1 MENITIKEKYNKII
15 ASGLLLPKDRISR
28 NGVLYDW
35 ESAKATC
42 DKIPGLPMMYNHQ
55 NEGMEKPVGH
65 FIDAI
70 CLEKRPTSGKWVEVW
85 DKAAE
90 DLKSSEGIPGVYYE
104 ADINPDSEYANSVTR
119 GDVRKVSIQII
130 PEKQVSETTSDG
142 NKYTRAFIKDYVE
155 SSIVP
160 SPGFMET
167 NIAVMCESFNI
178 KKLNEAIKIGDKVH
192 SPSGYAKVISING
205 NKVIVRSNDPTGD
218 FEYDLNQVQKE
229 SIETEENQVQKESTE
244 ACDDNKEESQT
255 ITNNDVTSTLL
266 KDEDKINEELA
277 EDEYGELIENL
288 ELIELCEK
296 LIYNN
301 KR

>member
-15 ASGLLLPKDRISR
+15 ASGLLLPKDKVSR

-35 ESAKATC
+35 DTAKATVS
-42 DKIPGLPMMYNHQ
+42 KIPGLPMMYNHQ

-65 FIDAI
+65 FTDAI
-70 CLEKRPTSGKWVEVW
+70 ALESRPNSGKWAEVW
-85 DKAAE
+85 DKTSE
-90 DLKSSEGIPGVYYE
+90 ELNSSEGIPGVYYE

-130 PEKQVSETTSDG
+130 PEKQVSETMSDG
-142 NKYTRAFIKDYVE
+142 TKYTRAYIKDYVE

-178 KKLNEAIKIGDKVH
+178 QKLTEVIKVGDKVH

-205 NKVIVRSNDPTGD
+205 NKVIVRSNDPSGD

-229 SIETEENQVQKESTE
+229 SIES
-244 ACDDNKEESQT
+244 CDDTKKEEQT
-255 ITNNDVTSTLL
+255 TSNNDVTTTLL
-266 KDEDKINEELA
+266 KDEDKINEELD
-277 EDEYGELIENL
+277 EDDYGDLIENL

>member
-15 ASGLLLPKDRISR
+15 ASGLLLPKDKVSR

-35 ESAKATC
+35 DTAKATVS
-42 DKIPGLPMMYNHQ
+42 KIPGLPMMYNHQ

-65 FIDAI
+65 FTDAI
-70 CLEKRPTSGKWVEVW
+70 ALESRPNSGKWAEVW
-85 DKAAE
+85 DKTAE
-90 DLKSSEGIPGVYYE
+90 ELNISEGIPGVYYE

-130 PEKQVSETTSDG
+130 PEKQVSETMSDG
-142 NKYTRAFIKDYVE
+142 TKYTRAYIKDYVE

-178 KKLNEAIKIGDKVH
+178 QKI
-192 SPSGYAKVISING
+192 
-205 NKVIVRSNDPTGD
+205 T
-218 FEYDLNQVQKE
+218 E
-229 SIETEENQVQKESTE
+229 S
-244 ACDDNKEESQT
+244 CDDTKKEEQT
-255 ITNNDVTSTLL
+255 TSNNDVTTTLL
-266 KDEDKINEELA
+266 KDEDKINEELD
-277 EDEYGELIENL
+277 EDDYEDLIENL